1 MMKNINKL
9 ALMLKFL
16 QTRRC
21 LSDCDRAKV
30 HHGYLIMAISGH
42 RIEASLGI
50 TPDALLVSNEKFALI

>member
-30 HHGYLIMAISGH
+30 HRGYLITGFVLFNQS
-42 RIEASLGI
+42 
-50 TPDALLVSNEKFALI
+50 DY

>member
-16 QTRRC
+16 QIRRC

-30 HHGYLIMAISGH
+30 HRGYLIMAISGH
-42 RIEASLGI
+42 RIEASLGT
-50 TPDALLVSNEKFALI
+50 TPDALRVNN

>member
-21 LSDCDRAKV
+21 LSDCDCVKV
-30 HHGYLIMAISGH
+30 HRGYLIMAISGH
-42 RIEASLGI
+42 RFEASLGT
-50 TPDALLVSNEKFALI
+50 TPDAL